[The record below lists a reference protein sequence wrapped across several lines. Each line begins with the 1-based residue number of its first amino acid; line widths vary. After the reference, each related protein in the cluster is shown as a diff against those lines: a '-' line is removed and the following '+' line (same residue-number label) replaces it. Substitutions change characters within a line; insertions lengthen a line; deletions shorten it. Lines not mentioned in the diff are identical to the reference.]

1 MAKEGSQQPINIA
14 EVSEL
19 TNVKAH
25 VLRYWE
31 TEFPQ
36 LKPEKTRGN
45 QRLYKAKDVDLV
57 LKIKRLLYDEKYTI
71 AGARQRLDEDRKEAK
86 KQAQLPLGLD
96 LGHSELLGV
105 LVKARRL
112 TRGIL
117 DSLDRP
123 ADEA

>member
-1 MAKEGSQQPINIA
+1 MAKDASQQPINIA

-19 TNVKAH
+19 TGIKAH

-45 QRLYKAKDVDLV
+45 QRLYKTRDVDLV

-96 LGHSELLGV
+96 LGHSELVGA

-112 TRGIL
+112 TRGLL
-117 DSLDRP
+117 DALDRSNED
-123 ADEA
+123 A